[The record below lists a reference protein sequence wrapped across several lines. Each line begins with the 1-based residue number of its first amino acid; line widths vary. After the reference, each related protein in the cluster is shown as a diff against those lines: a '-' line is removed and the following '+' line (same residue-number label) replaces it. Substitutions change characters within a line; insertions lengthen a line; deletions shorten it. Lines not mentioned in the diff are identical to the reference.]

1 MTDYK
6 AGGRPQAGLQAEG
19 RGKRQEGAGR
29 ILPDQEFSLGRTSHL
44 APRTGMC
51 PTCWGAEGREV
62 ALCQLSLRHE
72 DPPGDQDTR
81 PRVPFLDP
89 TTQVDFLQTVISF

>member
-19 RGKRQEGAGR
+19 RRKREEGAGR

-51 PTCWGAEGREV
+51 PTCWGGRKEERW
-62 ALCQLSLRHE
+62 LCASQAS
-72 DPPGDQDTR
+72 DTR
-81 PRVPFLDP
+81 IPLATRTPGPGCPSWIPPPKWIFSKL
-89 TTQVDFLQTVISF
+89 